1 MSTTE
6 KIQLVVVVNGVET
19 LVEAAPNAP
28 LRTVA
33 QHALNASGNQ
43 GRPLSDWELK
53 DETGQLLDLERAVN
67 SFNFAASAVLYLTL
81 SVGVN
86 GIRAAAEVRQQLRS
100 VRPLARL

>member
-1 MSTTE
+1 MTSPN

-19 LVEAAPNAP
+19 PVEANTNAP

-33 QHALNASGNQ
+33 QHALNATGNS

-53 DETGQLLDLERAVN
+53 SDAGVPLDLDRTVG
-67 SFNFAASAVLYLTL
+67 SFGFASLTVLYLTV

-86 GIRAAAEVRQQLRS
+86 GGARA
-100 VRPLARL
+100 